1 MAINLLDQNTINQ
14 IAAGEV
20 VERPASVVKELVE
33 NSIDAGADAI
43 TVEIKDGGIALIR
56 VTDNGC
62 GIPKDDVKLAFLRHS
77 TSKIKDAAD
86 LVSISSLGFRGEA
99 LSSISAVSFVELIT
113 KTSDELCGIRYVI
126 EGGEEK
132 AFEEVGVP
140 VGTTMV
146 VRNLFFNTPARRKF
160 LKSAQ
165 TEASYV
171 STVIEHLCMSHPEIS
186 FRFIVNGQP
195 KIQTNG
201 NNRLK
206 DVIYTVFGRDAAG
219 SLLNVDA
226 QFDTFKVT
234 GFLGKPELSR
244 GNRLFE
250 NYYINGRYIKNKMI
264 TAAIEDAYSSF
275 IMQHKYP
282 FVALNFTIDPEFLD
296 VNVHPQKMELRLMN
310 GPFLYDCL
318 TDLIKDTLLM
328 KELIVKVEP
337 GSDTPVKPEKEPEKT
352 RIPEPFEV
360 KRVESF
366 LKSQPDRP
374 VKPDIVYKAAEPDII
389 CVHEDTVPYCE
400 APKTEPETEPEK
412 APEKAEKPVQLEIF
426 TEEKKI
432 LSEENLPDIRIVGQV
447 FDTYWIVEFNGSMYI
462 IDQHAA
468 HEKVLFEKF
477 MKQYADREITTQLIS
492 PPVVISTTLKEA
504 EALEENKEL
513 FCELGFEIADFGNGE
528 YVISGV
534 PAHFSDSDIV
544 TVVHTVLDDMLEQRK
559 KAEPEVIKDRIAT
572 MACKAAVKGNNRL
585 SFSEAEALL
594 KQLMSLENPYNCPH
608 GRPTMISMSKYDL
621 EKKFRRIV

>member
-146 VRNLFFNTPARRKF
+146 VRNLFFNTPARRHF
-160 LKSAQ
+160 LNSAQ

-171 STVIEHLCMSHPEIS
+171 STVIENLCMSHPEIS

-219 SLLNVDA
+219 NLLNVDA

-426 TEEKKI
+426 TEKKKI

-534 PAHFSDSDIV
+534 PAQFSDSDIV

-559 KAEPEVIKDRIAT
+559 KSEPEVIKDRIAT